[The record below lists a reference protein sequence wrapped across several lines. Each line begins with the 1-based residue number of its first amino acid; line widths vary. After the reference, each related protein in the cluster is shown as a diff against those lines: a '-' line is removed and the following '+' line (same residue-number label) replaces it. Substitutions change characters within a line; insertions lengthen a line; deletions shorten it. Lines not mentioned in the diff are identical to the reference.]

1 MRDLRSP
8 TRFLLTIVA
17 SEAEIYANHP
27 ISGLLVSPVAIFRTR
42 INRQLIRYHS
52 PLKFYAMVQV
62 FPQLYLL
69 SGLGKP
75 VNQNYCKTTTDDN

>member
-8 TRFLLTIVA
+8 TRFLGKIVA
-17 SEAEIYANHP
+17 SEAEIDALHI

-42 INRQLIRYHS
+42 TNRQLIRLHS

-69 SGLGKP
+69 SRLGKP
-75 VNQNYCKTTTDDN
+75 VNQNCKTTTDDN